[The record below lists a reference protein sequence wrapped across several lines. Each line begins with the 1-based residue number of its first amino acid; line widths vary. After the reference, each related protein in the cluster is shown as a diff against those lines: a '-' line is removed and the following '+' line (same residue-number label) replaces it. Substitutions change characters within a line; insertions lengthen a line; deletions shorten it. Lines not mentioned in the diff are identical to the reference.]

1 MSVGLVTL
9 VTQVTLLRS
18 YYQFYRAE
26 CITILGF
33 FIHQCLPV
41 IEQRCSCTLHTTN
54 VFFLRHRK
62 CIFNAPVPTRFDDI
76 GVFLLFRYHKYILM
90 HQYLPGF
97 IHQVYSCI
105 LDTYIC
111 YICRECTFDA
121 PVPRFDTPGVSLYFR
136 YQKCKN
142 MFKTRCMVI

>member
-1 MSVGLVTL
+1 MYHHFGIFYTPVPP
-9 VTQVTLLRS
+9 S
-18 YYQFYRAE
+18 YRTTVF
-26 CITILGF
+26 
-33 FIHQCLPV
+33 
-41 IEQRCSCTLHTTN
+41 LHFTYN
-54 VFFLRHRK
+54 KCFFFLRHRK
-62 CIFNAPVPTRFDDI
+62 RIFNAPVPTRFDNI

-142 MFKTRCMVI
+142 MFKCIVRDLSLYFRPQMYS